1 MQNFI
6 MSYHD
11 LLSLKASFFHKAVAC
26 GTGAPVSSFPM
37 RVSLLLRKAVCLDPG
52 TLRAAIMT
60 MGSRLGLCCRWELK
74 DWQLHVGKVN
84 VRSGTP
90 VEAFLCLLA

>member
-1 MQNFI
+1 MPCR
-6 MSYHD
+6 D
-11 LLSLKASFFHKAVAC
+11 LLILKASLINKAIVC
-26 GTGAPVSSFPM
+26 DMGASVSSVAM
-37 RVSLLLRKAVCLDPG
+37 RASLLSRKAVYLDLG

-74 DWQLHVGKVN
+74 DWQSHVGKVD